1 MKNLA
6 GLFLSL
12 MIVAVLAA
20 CGDSSKKATS
30 SAGEVAEASNAAV
43 SYAIEGS
50 SLGWLAKKV
59 TGQHNGSINVS
70 NGEIKVESGAIT
82 AGNFTID
89 MKTITVLDIPADN
102 ENNGKL
108 AGHLNSPD
116 FFNTDSFPTADFAI
130 TKVTAL
136 ENNPDAN
143 HIVYGNL
150 TIKGITQEISFPAMV
165 SIADD
170 ALTAKAVFSI
180 DRTLWDIRYGSGKFF
195 EDLGDKTIY
204 DEFELTVDLNAKR
217 SSMAMN

>member
-20 CGDSSKKATS
+20 CGDSSKATS

-43 SYAIEGS
+43 SYAINGS
-50 SLGWLAKKV
+50 NIGWLAKKV

-70 NGEIKVESGAIT
+70 NGEINVEDGAIT

-89 MKTITVLDIPADN
+89 MKTIKVLDIPADN
-102 ENNGKL
+102 EMNGKL
-108 AGHLNSPD
+108 TGHLNSPD

-136 ENNPDAN
+136 ENNAEAN

-165 SIADD
+165 NISDD

-204 DEFELTVDLNAKR
+204 DDFELTVDLNAKR
-217 SSMAMN
+217 SGMAMN

>member
-20 CGDSSKKATS
+20 CGDSSKATS
-30 SAGEVAEASNAAV
+30 SAGEVAEASNAAAT
-43 SYAIEGS
+43 YAIDGS
-50 SLGWLAKKV
+50 TVGWLAKKV
-59 TGQHNGSINVS
+59 TGEHNGSIMVA
-70 NGEIKVESGAIT
+70 NGEINVEENAIT

-89 MKTITVLDIPADN
+89 MKSIKVLDIPADN

-108 AGHLNSPD
+108 TGHLNSPD
-116 FFNTDSFPTADFAI
+116 FFNTDSFPTAEFAI
-130 TKVTAL
+130 TKATAL

-165 SIADD
+165 NISES
-170 ALTAKAVFSI
+170 ALTAKANFSI

-204 DEFELTVDLNAKR
+204 DEFELTLDLNAKP
-217 SSMAMN
+217 SGMAMN